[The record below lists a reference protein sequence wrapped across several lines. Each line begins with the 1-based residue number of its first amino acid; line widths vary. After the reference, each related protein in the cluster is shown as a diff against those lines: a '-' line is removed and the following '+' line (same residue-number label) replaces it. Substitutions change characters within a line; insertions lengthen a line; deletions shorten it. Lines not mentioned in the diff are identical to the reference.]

1 MSYFNRRFLI
11 IELLEMFQPI
21 CKFQIAKLL
30 SWKETTLKNYN
41 FFFIFSRQFTKSYIY
56 SKNSSQLAKTT
67 PTTQSQLLEYRVLQ
81 NLQGHTSDFQFFID
95 KTNFLF

>member
-21 CKFQIAKLL
+21 CKFQIVKLL
-30 SWKETTLKNYN
+30 SWKETTLKNYY
-41 FFFIFSRQFTKSYIY
+41 FFLYFQSTIYKVVYIQ
-56 SKNSSQLAKTT
+56 KNSSQLAKTT
-67 PTTQSQLLEYRVLQ
+67 PTTQSRLLEYRVLQ